1 MDLTEIGSRL
11 REGRQSKGL
20 TVEEAA
26 EKIKIS
32 SSVIIALEE
41 GNREKFPHPVYA
53 RGFVRSYASL
63 LGFDHA
69 ELCAEFAR
77 EYPVEEDHEPPSSG
91 TGISVRAYDSGRT
104 ENLLRFVAVLVIL
117 GLGVGGWILFDEY
130 RSRTPLGAQ
139 NAVTEAPP
147 VSSAP
152 VRREQPDAVSHQ
164 MTQMQEVTEG
174 LAANQTTNASVE
186 AETVMP
192 VVESGETGVNATQPA
207 AAERVLVVRANA
219 DSWLQARPDG
229 RVVDYLLRK
238 GESTSIAFSRTLSV
252 KFGNAGGVALELD
265 GQPYPFQAAVGEVKT
280 LVVQ

>member
-1 MDLTEIGSRL
+1 MDLTEIGNRL

-104 ENLLRFVAVLVIL
+104 ENLLRFVIVLVIL

-139 NAVTEAPP
+139 NAVTETPP

-152 VRREQPDAVSHQ
+152 VRREQSDAVSHQ

-174 LAANQTTNASVE
+174 LAVNQTANTSVE
-186 AETVMP
+186 TETVMP
-192 VVESGETGVNATQPA
+192 VAESAETAVNATQPA
-207 AAERVLVVRANA
+207 AAERVLVIRANA
-219 DSWLQARPDG
+219 ASWLQARPDG
-229 RVVDYLLRK
+229 RVVDYFLRK
-238 GESTSIAFSRTLSV
+238 GESASIAFARTLSV

-265 GQPYPFQAAVGEVKT
+265 GQPYPFQAAAGEVKT

>member
-1 MDLTEIGSRL
+1 M
-11 REGRQSKGL
+11 
-20 TVEEAA
+20 A

-174 LAANQTTNASVE
+174 LGLDELTNYVTQTTSACFEPVSPVTDEHTGPVE
-186 AETVMP
+186 RGDALYAVEPAPAE
-192 VVESGETGVNATQPA
+192 EEAAT
-207 AAERVLVVRANA
+207 
-219 DSWLQARPDG
+219 S
-229 RVVDYLLRK
+229 
-238 GESTSIAFSRTLSV
+238 
-252 KFGNAGGVALELD
+252 
-265 GQPYPFQAAVGEVKT
+265 
-280 LVVQ
+280 

>member
-1 MDLTEIGSRL
+1 MDLTEIGNRL

-104 ENLLRFVAVLVIL
+104 ENLLRFVIVLVIL

-139 NAVTEAPP
+139 NAVTEPPP

-152 VRREQPDAVSHQ
+152 VRREQLDAVSHQ

-174 LAANQTTNASVE
+174 LAVNQTANTSVE
-186 AETVMP
+186 TETVMP
-192 VVESGETGVNATQPA
+192 VAESAEAAVNATQPA
-207 AAERVLVVRANA
+207 AAERVLVIRANA
-219 DSWLQARPDG
+219 ASWLQARPDG
-229 RVVDYLLRK
+229 RVVDYFLRK
-238 GESTSIAFSRTLSV
+238 GESASIAFARTLSV

-265 GQPYPFQAAVGEVKT
+265 GQPYPFQAAAGEVKT